1 MDIPVLQSVDN
12 TSVLWNGKKYLFFG
26 GYDYHRHSLHPEVI
40 DAFQR
45 ASIEY
50 GINSGGS
57 LWTTGTHPLHKK
69 LESVICNFLNIEAA
83 ALFPSCYLA
92 NQSLIQFFPQNNY
105 DIFYPEVSHPSL
117 KPPVYTNCY
126 SYSDLNRLNTELK
139 KSHKSLIISE
149 SIINNGNT
157 IAPIDQLIQKHSN
170 VVCIIDDAH
179 GIGVIGESGRGILEE
194 AKAHHQNNLV
204 TGSLSKGI
212 GVFGGF
218 IGGSKKWINK
228 IKQLSSVYQ
237 GSSSLP
243 LPVCAAAIKSIQILM
258 TNTKKIRSLRE
269 NSISF
274 KENLLSDGIDIE
286 LSPTPIITIN
296 VENENLIKELKD
308 NMLKNGIFPSII
320 SYPGNLKGNLLRI
333 AISSLH
339 THEDLNNLSSVL
351 LSSL

>member
-26 GYDYHRHSLHPEVI
+26 GYDYHRHSLDPEVI
-40 DAFQR
+40 AAFQR

-117 KPPVYTNCY
+117 KPHVNTNYY
-126 SYSDLNRLNTELK
+126 SYSDLNRLNTQLK
-139 KSHKSLIISE
+139 KPHKSLIIAE

-157 IAPIDQLIQKHSN
+157 IAPIDKLIQQHPN
-170 VVCIIDDAH
+170 VVYLIDDAH
-179 GIGVIGESGRGILEE
+179 GKSGRGILEE

-243 LPVCAAAIKSIQILM
+243 LPVCAAAIKSIQILK
-258 TNTKKIRSLRE
+258 TNTKKIKNLRK

-274 KENLLSDGIDIE
+274 KENLLSGGIDIVI
-286 LSPTPIITIN
+286 SPTPVIAIKI
-296 VENENLIKELKD
+296 ENENLIKELKD

>member
-1 MDIPVLQSVDN
+1 MDIPVLQSVDR
-12 TSVLWNGKKYLFFG
+12 TSVLWNGSKYLFFG
-26 GYDYHRHSLHPEVI
+26 GYDYHRHSIHPEVI
-40 DAFQR
+40 AAFQR
-45 ASIEY
+45 ASIDY

-57 LWTTGTHPLHKK
+57 LWTTGTHPLHRK
-69 LESVICNFLNIEAA
+69 LESSICNFISVEAV
-83 ALFPSCYLA
+83 ALLPSCYLA
-92 NQSLIQFFPQNNY
+92 NRSLIQYFLQNVY
-105 DIFYPEVSHPSL
+105 DIYYPEVSHPSL
-117 KPPVYTNCY
+117 KPPVNTVCY
-126 SYSDLNRLNTELK
+126 SYSDLNILDINLK
-139 KSHKSLIISE
+139 KSHKPLIIAE
-149 SIINNGNT
+149 SIINNGNS
-157 IAPIDQLIQKHSN
+157 IAPIDQLIQQHSN

-179 GIGVIGESGRGILEE
+179 GIGVIGKTGRGILEE
-194 AKAHHQNNLV
+194 AKVHHLNNLV

-243 LPVCAAAIKSIQILM
+243 LPVCAAAIKSIQILK
-258 TNTKKIRSLRE
+258 TNTKKIKNLRK

-274 KENLLSDGIDIE
+274 KENLLSGGIDIVI
-286 LSPTPIITIN
+286 SPTPVIAIKF
-296 VENENLIKELKD
+296 ENENLIKDLKD

-339 THEDLNNLSSVL
+339 TQEDLNNLSSVL